1 MADIATC
8 AKCGK
13 RKELCE
19 SVRIDGLKQPRI
31 CKECLLAGMR
41 TGDESCNDIHWIVQ
55 MAELDDTE
63 SMKIIREQYVVTP

>member
-8 AKCGK
+8 AKCGN

-31 CKECLLAGMR
+31 CKDCLLERMR
-41 TGDESCNDIHWIVQ
+41 TGDESCSDVFWIVQ

-63 SMKIIREQYVVTP
+63 SMVAIGKQLGVKS